1 MKTSREQC
9 TPKRTE
15 VNTHALS
22 RTEVAYLNLGARPGP
37 KAREGELA
45 RLQTQYAEL
54 QQHQKLAVFALSD
67 AELEAVLAAY
77 PLNNSGR
84 YVAVQDWPS
93 GSCWARSVIRLA
105 RLGSA

>member
-1 MKTSREQC
+1 MAS
-9 TPKRTE
+9 
-15 VNTHALS
+15 L
-22 RTEVAYLNLGARPGP
+22 
-37 KAREGELA
+37 
-45 RLQTQYAEL
+45 
-54 QQHQKLAVFALSD
+54 
-67 AELEAVLAAY
+67 AVLAAGDLGRSIHRQY